1 VKRVPG
7 FRTPA
12 RKGSEGSDVSTDA
25 RRPEQGALKAE
36 EAATEARRAE
46 GRAALALLEATRL
59 ADVGISRT
67 APAPLPVDDQ
77 SASRVP
83 PEPSPT
89 RRTQPRAL
97 AAVPDPVPA
106 VPVPDA
112 SPSMQGTGNR
122 LSGLDV
128 LMESIETTRRGLEL
142 QGIAVARNLRETEAQ
157 LSQVRQVLPE
167 ALQTQANLRELA
179 SAFEA
184 MRVQQTGA
192 LNNALGEVQ
201 SSLSVWRTNAESALD
216 SFQTASTSL
225 VSSQGREADAI
236 LSEVRSTT
244 ERELARLER
253 AIGAHLARMDGAQQ
267 ELASWQQAVQ
277 AALQSTMIDAHQRL
291 EEVAVGN
298 LRALSGSLSAIA
310 EQLNVVDR
318 DRQILAEQIYAVA
331 SQVDTTVATVKIW
344 ESRIANIEAET
355 LPSGSIDSR
364 VQSAETE
371 VARVSEYNLNIDGQL
386 NSMEERHQELLEQ
399 FLQMQRDMR
408 IVAWVGLSM
417 LVAIIVMGATLVLR
431 G

>member
-1 VKRVPG
+1 MSG
-7 FRTPA
+7 
-12 RKGSEGSDVSTDA
+12 DA
-25 RRPEQGALKAE
+25 RRPSQGAPE
-36 EAATEARRAE
+36 PDDEASEARRAE

-59 ADVGISRT
+59 ADVGVTRATPALPPSDDT
-67 APAPLPVDDQ
+67 ATNRRL
-77 SASRVP
+77 
-83 PEPSPT
+83 PEPSPL
-89 RRTQPRAL
+89 RRPQARTL
-97 AAVPDPVPA
+97 SAVPDPVPA
-106 VPVPDA
+106 AAVPETA
-112 SPSMQGTGNR
+112 PSIQGAGER

-128 LMESIETTRRGLEL
+128 LMESLETTRRGLEL
-142 QGIAVARNLRETEAQ
+142 QGIAVARNLRETESQ
-157 LSQVRQVLPE
+157 LVQVRQILPE

-201 SSLSVWRTNAESALD
+201 SSLAVWRTNAESALN

-225 VSSQGREADAI
+225 VSSQGREADAV

-291 EEVAVGN
+291 EEAAVGN
-298 LRALSGSLSAIA
+298 LRALNGSLGAIA
-310 EQLNVVDR
+310 EQLNAVDR
-318 DRQILAEQIYAVA
+318 DRQILADQIYTIAA
-331 SQVDTTVATVKIW
+331 QLDTTVSTVKLW
-344 ESRIANIEAET
+344 ESRIATIEAET

-364 VQSAETE
+364 VQTAETE

-386 NSMEERHQELLEQ
+386 TAMEERHEELLEQ

-408 IVAWVGLSM
+408 VVAWIGLAM
-417 LVAIIVMGATLVLR
+417 LVGIFGLGTALWLR

>member
-1 VKRVPG
+1 M
-7 FRTPA
+7 
-12 RKGSEGSDVSTDA
+12 SSDA
-25 RRPEQGALKAE
+25 RRPSQGAPE
-36 EAATEARRAE
+36 PDDEASEARRAE

-59 ADVGISRT
+59 ADVGVTRATPALPPSDDT
-67 APAPLPVDDQ
+67 ATNRRL
-77 SASRVP
+77 
-83 PEPSPT
+83 PEPSPL
-89 RRTQPRAL
+89 RRPQARTL
-97 AAVPDPVPA
+97 TAVPDPVPA
-106 VPVPDA
+106 AAVPETA
-112 SPSMQGTGNR
+112 PSIQGAGER

-128 LMESIETTRRGLEL
+128 LMESLETTRRGLEL
-142 QGIAVARNLRETEAQ
+142 QGIAVARNLRETESQ
-157 LSQVRQVLPE
+157 LVQVRQILPE

-201 SSLSVWRTNAESALD
+201 SSLAVWRTNAESALN

-291 EEVAVGN
+291 EEAAVGN
-298 LRALSGSLSAIA
+298 LRALNGSLGAIA
-310 EQLNVVDR
+310 EQLDAVDR
-318 DRQILAEQIYAVA
+318 DRQILADQIYTIAA
-331 SQVDTTVATVKIW
+331 QLDTTVSTVKLW
-344 ESRIANIEAET
+344 ESRIATIEAET

-364 VQSAETE
+364 VQTAETE

-386 NSMEERHQELLEQ
+386 TAMEERHEELLEQ

-408 IVAWVGLSM
+408 VVAWIGLAM
-417 LVAIIVMGATLVLR
+417 LVGIFGLGTALWLR

>member
-1 VKRVPG
+1 M
-7 FRTPA
+7 
-12 RKGSEGSDVSTDA
+12 SSDA
-25 RRPEQGALKAE
+25 RRPSQGAPE
-36 EAATEARRAE
+36 PDDEASEARRAE

-59 ADVGISRT
+59 ADVGVTRATPALPPSDDT
-67 APAPLPVDDQ
+67 ATNRRL
-77 SASRVP
+77 
-83 PEPSPT
+83 PEPSPL
-89 RRTQPRAL
+89 RRPQARTL
-97 AAVPDPVPA
+97 SAVPDPVPA
-106 VPVPDA
+106 AAVPETA
-112 SPSMQGTGNR
+112 PSIQGAGER

-128 LMESIETTRRGLEL
+128 LMESLETTRRGLEL
-142 QGIAVARNLRETEAQ
+142 QGIAVARNLRETESQ
-157 LSQVRQVLPE
+157 LVQVRQILPE

-201 SSLSVWRTNAESALD
+201 SSLAVWRTNAESALN

-291 EEVAVGN
+291 EEAAVGN
-298 LRALSGSLSAIA
+298 LRALNGSLGAIA
-310 EQLNVVDR
+310 EQLNAVDR
-318 DRQILAEQIYAVA
+318 DRQILADQIYTIAA
-331 SQVDTTVATVKIW
+331 QLDTTVSTVKLW
-344 ESRIANIEAET
+344 ESRIATIEAET

-364 VQSAETE
+364 VQTAETE

-386 NSMEERHQELLEQ
+386 TAMEERHEELLEQ

-408 IVAWVGLSM
+408 VVAWIGLAM
-417 LVAIIVMGATLVLR
+417 LVGIFGLGTALWLR

>member
-1 VKRVPG
+1 M
-7 FRTPA
+7 
-12 RKGSEGSDVSTDA
+12 SSDA
-25 RRPEQGALKAE
+25 RRPSQGAPE
-36 EAATEARRAE
+36 PDDEASEARRAE

-59 ADVGISRT
+59 ADVGVTRATPALPPSDDT
-67 APAPLPVDDQ
+67 ATNRRL
-77 SASRVP
+77 
-83 PEPSPT
+83 PEPSPL
-89 RRTQPRAL
+89 RRSQGRTL
-97 AAVPDPVPA
+97 TAVPDPVPA
-106 VPVPDA
+106 AAVPETA
-112 SPSMQGTGNR
+112 PSIQGAGER

-128 LMESIETTRRGLEL
+128 LMESLETTRRGLEL
-142 QGIAVARNLRETEAQ
+142 QGIAVARNLRETESQ
-157 LSQVRQVLPE
+157 LVQVRQILPE

-201 SSLSVWRTNAESALD
+201 SSLAVWRTNAESALN

-225 VSSQGREADAI
+225 VSSQGREADAV

-253 AIGAHLARMDGAQQ
+253 AIGTHLARMDGAQQ

-291 EEVAVGN
+291 EEAAVGN
-298 LRALSGSLSAIA
+298 LRALNGSLGAIA
-310 EQLNVVDR
+310 EQLNAVDR
-318 DRQILAEQIYAVA
+318 DRQILADQIYTIAA
-331 SQVDTTVATVKIW
+331 QLDTTVSTVKLW
-344 ESRIANIEAET
+344 ESRIATIEAET

-364 VQSAETE
+364 VQTAETE

-386 NSMEERHQELLEQ
+386 TAMEERHEELLEQ

-408 IVAWVGLSM
+408 VVAWIGLAM
-417 LVAIIVMGATLVLR
+417 LVGIFGLGTALWLR

>member
-1 VKRVPG
+1 MS
-7 FRTPA
+7 
-12 RKGSEGSDVSTDA
+12 SEA
-25 RRPEQGALKAE
+25 RRPDQGASKTE
-36 EAATEARRAE
+36 EAASEARRAE

-59 ADVGISRT
+59 ADVGISRS
-67 APAPLPVDDQ
+67 APASVPAEDPSTSRPPL
-77 SASRVP
+77 
-83 PEPSPT
+83 EPSPF

-97 AAVPDPVPA
+97 AAVPDPIPA
-106 VPVPDA
+106 APVPDV
-112 SPSMQGTGNR
+112 SPSMQGTGER

-142 QGIAVARNLRETEAQ
+142 QGIAVARNLRETESQ

-201 SSLSVWRTNAESALD
+201 SSLAVWRTNAESALD

-253 AIGAHLARMDGAQQ
+253 AIGTHLARMDGAQQ

-291 EEVAVGN
+291 EEAAVGN

-318 DRQILAEQIYAVA
+318 DRQVLAEQIYTVA
-331 SQVDTTVATVKIW
+331 SQLDTTVATVKIW

-355 LPSGSIDSR
+355 LPNGSIDSR
-364 VQSAETE
+364 VQNAETE

-386 NSMEERHQELLEQ
+386 IAMEGRNDELMEQ
-399 FLQMQRDMR
+399 VLQMQRDMR
-408 IVAWVGLSM
+408 VVAWVGLAM
-417 LVAIIVMGATLVLR
+417 IVVIVGLGAALILR
-431 G
+431 S

>member
-1 VKRVPG
+1 
-7 FRTPA
+7 
-12 RKGSEGSDVSTDA
+12 VSSDA
-25 RRPEQGALKAE
+25 RRPNQGAPE
-36 EAATEARRAE
+36 QNDEANEARRAE

-59 ADVGISRT
+59 ADVGVSR
-67 APAPLPVDDQ
+67 AVPVVPPSDDPTTT
-77 SASRVP
+77 SGL
-83 PEPSPT
+83 PEPSPMK
-89 RRTQPRAL
+89 RPQARAL
-97 AAVPDPVPA
+97 AAVPDPMPAAA
-106 VPVPDA
+106 VPEP
-112 SPSMQGTGNR
+112 SPTLQGTGER
-122 LSGLDV
+122 LSGLEV

-142 QGIAVARNLRETEAQ
+142 QGIAVARNLRETESQ
-157 LSQVRQVLPE
+157 LVQVRQVLPE
-167 ALQTQANLRELA
+167 ALQTQANLRQLA

-201 SSLSVWRTNAESALD
+201 SSLAVWRTNAESALN

-253 AIGAHLARMDGAQQ
+253 AIGVHFARMDGAQQ

-298 LRALSGSLSAIA
+298 LRALNGSLGAIS
-310 EQLNVVDR
+310 EQLDAVDR
-318 DRQILAEQIYAVA
+318 DRQILADQIYAIA
-331 SQVDTTVATVKIW
+331 TQLDTAVATVKVW
-344 ESRIANIEAET
+344 ESRIATLEAET
-355 LPSGSIDSR
+355 LPSGSIGSR
-364 VQSAETE
+364 VQTAETE

-386 NSMEERHQELLEQ
+386 TSIEERHEELLEQ

-408 IVAWVGLSM
+408 VVAWIGLAMIVVIVGLGTA
-417 LVAIIVMGATLVLR
+417 LWLR